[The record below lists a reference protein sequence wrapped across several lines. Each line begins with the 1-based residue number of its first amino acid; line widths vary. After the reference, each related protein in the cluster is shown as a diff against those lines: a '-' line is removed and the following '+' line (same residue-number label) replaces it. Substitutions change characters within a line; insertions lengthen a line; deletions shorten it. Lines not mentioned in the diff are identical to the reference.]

1 MQSIKPIP
9 TIGDLR
15 GNGSSDPISEEMP
28 AGIDLLHDP
37 MLNQG
42 TAFSEEERERFGL
55 RGFLPPRV
63 ITQDAQAQRVMEN
76 FNKKPSTL
84 EKYTYMIDL
93 EDRNENLFYRV
104 VMDNIETMMPII

>member
-1 MQSIKPIP
+1 ML
-9 TIGDLR
+9 D
-15 GNGSSDPISEEMP
+15 MP
-28 AGIDLLHDP
+28 KESALDSKMPGGIYLLHDP

-55 RGFLPPRV
+55 RGLLPPKV
-63 ITQDAQAQRVMEN
+63 ISQELQAQRVMEN
-76 FNKKPSTL
+76 FNKKSNDL